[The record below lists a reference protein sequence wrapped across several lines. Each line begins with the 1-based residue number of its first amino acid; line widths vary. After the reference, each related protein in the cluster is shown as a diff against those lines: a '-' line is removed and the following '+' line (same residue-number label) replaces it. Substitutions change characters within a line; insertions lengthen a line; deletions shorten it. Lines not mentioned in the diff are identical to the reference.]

1 MAIPFIGAVLDI
13 IKGPLNKLIPDKD
26 LRARLEHEISM
37 TTINSGLAQMEV
49 NKVEAAHKSIFVAGW
64 RPFIGW
70 VCGFGILW
78 AFLCH
83 PIFEWVVAMG
93 WVDVVPPLLQVDSL
107 LEIVL
112 GMLGLAGLRTYEKGK
127 GIARER

>member
-78 AFLCH
+78 AFLGH